1 GRPRAARPLIAG
13 LFETGIEQI
22 DNQVIY
28 TDLSLV
34 QKYLDVKPGFT
45 QIELWEANQGDIDPL
60 TISMQLPAGMLRISD
75 SRQFHRQ
82 IYDWLAILNTNV
94 WVILSLMA
102 LVAII
107 AMSTILLILMVE
119 KTSFVGIAQ
128 AMGGSIAQIQRIFLW
143 QSAYIVTIGV
153 VLGNIIAITLCL
165 IQDKTHFLTLN
176 QEVYFVKYV
185 MVDLDLISILLVNLG
200 IILASVFAAILPV
213 QWIKRMTPS
222 RAIRFQ

>member
-1 GRPRAARPLIAG
+1 PRAARPLIAG

-22 DNQVIY
+22 DNQVVY

-45 QIELWEANQGDIDPL
+45 QIEIWEDEKSPLDPL
-60 TISMQLPAGMLRISD
+60 ALSMQLPAGMLRISD

-94 WVILSLMA
+94 WVILTLMA

-107 AMSTILLILMVE
+107 AMATILLILMVE
-119 KTSFVGIAQ
+119 KTAFVGVAQ
-128 AMGGSIAQIQRIFLW
+128 AMGSSIGQIQRVFLW
-143 QSAYIVTIGV
+143 QSAYIVSIGV
-153 VLGNIIAITLCL
+153 VMGNMLAIALCL
-165 IQDKTHFLTLN
+165 FQDKTHFLTLN

-185 MVDLDLISILLVNLG
+185 MVDLDPWAILWVNLG
-200 IILASVFAAILPV
+200 IITASIIAAVLPV

>member
-1 GRPRAARPLIAG
+1 
-13 LFETGIEQI
+13 
-22 DNQVIY
+22 VIY
-28 TDLSLV
+28 TDLPLV

-45 QIELWEANQGDIDPL
+45 QIEIWEQQQGQIDPL
-60 TISMQLPAGMLRISD
+60 AISMQLPAGMLRISD

-82 IYDWLAILNTNV
+82 IYDWLSILNTNV
-94 WVILSLMA
+94 WVILTLMA

-128 AMGGSIAQIQRIFLW
+128 AMGSSITQIQRIFLW
-143 QSAYIVTIGV
+143 QSAYIVTVGV
-153 VLGNIIAITLCL
+153 LLGNFIAIVLCL
-165 IQDKTHFLTLN
+165 IQDKTHILTLN

-185 MVDLDLISILLVNLG
+185 MVELDPWAILFVNLG
-200 IILASVFAAILPV
+200 IIIASIFAAILPV